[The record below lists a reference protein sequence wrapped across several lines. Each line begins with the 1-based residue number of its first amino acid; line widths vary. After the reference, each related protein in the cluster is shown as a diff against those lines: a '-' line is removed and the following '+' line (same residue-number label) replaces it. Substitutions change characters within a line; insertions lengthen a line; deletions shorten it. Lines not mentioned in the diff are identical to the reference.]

1 MTALSQPITIDPTNV
16 SAPAMGELLPK
27 GKYKAKVAGA
37 EEKTSQKGNNYL
49 EVEFILEN
57 TRHIWHI
64 FNLWNPSNDSKEIS
78 QKEFNKLGAICG
90 VSGQVTDTDQILGR
104 EVLLDVGIKAGTAGY
119 PDKNVVK
126 DFLPPT
132 VSASV
137 STTAQA
143 SADVEPTST
152 RTAAPWAQ

>member
-57 TRHIWHI
+57 TRHIWHR
-64 FNLWNPSNDSKEIS
+64 FNLWHPNATAKEIS
-78 QKEFNKLGAICG
+78 QKEFNKLGGICG
-90 VSGQVTDTDQILGR
+90 VNGQVTDTDQLLGR
-104 EVLLDVGIKAGTAGY
+104 EVLLDVGIEAGTGNY
-119 PDKNVVK
+119 GDKNVVK

-143 SADVEPTST
+143 SADVEPSSTS
-152 RTAAPWAQ
+152 TAAPWAQ